1 MKMEKLVFAT
11 NNKHKTQEVLALLNN
26 KFKICTLEEIGF
38 REEIPEEAATLEEN
52 ARQKAYFIYKKY
64 GLNCFADDTG
74 LEIEALGG
82 APGVYSARY
91 AGEEKDSN
99 ANIEKVLSQLNGEK
113 NRKAAFR
120 TFIILILD
128 GKEYVFEGKVTGT
141 ILQETKGVSGFGY
154 DPVFVPDGYNET
166 FAEMPL
172 DLKNKISHRGLA
184 IKKLVTFLNK
194 KYNE

>member
-1 MKMEKLVFAT
+1 MEKLVFAT